1 MRKIV
6 AAKTIRQGQSVKN
19 GIKSSVNSHIKNKML
34 TLLATF
40 SVPVLMVGCANEESS
55 SNSEAENGATQQQV
69 LRVATEGA
77 YAPFNYS
84 DSAGNLAGFD
94 VDIANAL
101 CEQMQV
107 KCEIEAQDWEGII
120 PGLKAKK
127 YDAIIAAMSVT
138 PERAEQ
144 VDFTDPYFT
153 NSLVFIAN
161 KDSDFDPSQAEAINS
176 SEIAAQRS
184 TISSQWLEAN
194 YPKASIKMYDTLNNA
209 FLDLES
215 SRVDAMISDK
225 LPALEWLSKNETGF
239 EVKGSEIEIDD
250 NLAIAVRKQ
259 DPLKQDINEALATI
273 KANGTYDRIKEKNF
287 PMPN

>member
-6 AAKTIRQGQSVKN
+6 AAKTIEQGRSVKN
-19 GIKSSVNSHIKNKML
+19 GIKTDIKKVTL
-34 TLLATF
+34 TLFATF
-40 SVPVLMVGCANEESS
+40 SVSALMVGCGNEGNTKSV
-55 SNSEAENGATQQQV
+55 AETGDAGQQV

-84 DSAGNLAGFD
+84 DSEGNLAGFD

-138 PERAEQ
+138 PERAQQ

-161 KDSDFDPSQAEAINS
+161 KDSNFDPSQAEAINS
-176 SEIAAQRS
+176 SQIAAQRS
-184 TISSQWLEAN
+184 TISSQWLESN
-194 YPKASIKMYDTLNNA
+194 YPKASMKMYDTLNNA

-215 SRVDAMISDK
+215 NRVDAMISDK
-225 LPALEWLSKNETGF
+225 LPALEWLSKNETEF

-259 DPLKQDINEALATI
+259 DPLKQEINEALATI

-287 PMPN
+287 PMPK